1 MTFHDVFAR
10 VFTVEGAIAGGVFVL
25 VALALIVALIRRRAG
40 RGVAPSG
47 KAQRNGLEWV
57 YVGLLAGVAGFLVW
71 FTVSANAQDTASA
84 HPVATHGPAPAKV
97 SVTAFQWCWRFHYL
111 DAPVTVTGACTT
123 DQYPTM
129 VVPTGRPVQIEL
141 TSQDVVHSF
150 WIPALDVKVDA
161 YPDHTNTFDL
171 NFTKQG
177 VWLGRCA
184 EYCGTYHT
192 TMDFWVKAVSP
203 QQYRQWLAQHGG
215 QA

>member
-1 MTFHDVFAR
+1 VTFHDVFTR

-25 VALALIVALIRRRAG
+25 VALALVVAVVRRRAG
-40 RGVAPSG
+40 RGVEPSRTSE
-47 KAQRNGLEWV
+47 RNRLEWV
-57 YVGLLAGVAGFLVW
+57 YVTLLAGAAAFLVW

-84 HPVATHGPAPAKV
+84 HPAKVAGPAPARV

-123 DQYPTM
+123 NDYPTI
-129 VVPTGRPVQIEL
+129 VVPTGRPVEIEL

-171 NFTKQG
+171 NFSKPG
-177 VWLGRCA
+177 RWLGRCA

-192 TMDFWVKAVSP
+192 TMDFWLDAVSP
-203 QQYRQWLAQHGG
+203 TQYQQWLAQHGG